1 MRQVFLNPQ
10 MRQIDAEGE
19 WTSKLRMS
27 WSSNGWAFDSVEALV
42 PRACEETGGWHNRLY
57 NGNRLRDSIT
67 VVRSS
72 ICVHLFNLRIFEA
85 KIR

>member
-19 WTSKLRMS
+19 RASNLHRS
-27 WSSNGWAFDSVEALV
+27 WSGDASDSVEALV
-42 PRACEETGGWHNRLY
+42 PRACGETGGWHNRLY

-67 VVRSS
+67 GIRSS
-72 ICVHLFNLRIFEA
+72 ICVHLFHLRIAEA
-85 KIR
+85 KLR